1 MKLPTSRG
9 KRLPPKKF
17 KGKNIRTAIWKKR
30 EVDFIENEIVIKV
43 AAGVDKESAA
53 MEKIFSGK
61 LKGAELI
68 RPFDRFGMAVMQVK
82 EGGDVIELC
91 KGLNEIKEV
100 EYAEPNLI
108 DTISAVTPNDPD
120 YGLQW
125 HHPLINSPDAW
136 DVETGNS
143 GVLIAILDSG
153 IAMSGAPPA
162 LSHPDLNDTTRF
174 LIGPDLVNGD
184 AYPRDDNG
192 HGTHV
197 AGLATAQSDNA
208 IGVAGMSWNNRVYI
222 VKVFD
227 EFGAGSST
235 LFHDGVVEAVD
246 YAVAHGYCCIINYSG
261 SGPASVTKENAIIY
275 AQAHNCFVVAA
286 AGNDY
291 GSPVSYPAAYS
302 ASYNNVMAVTATDSV
317 DNFAGWSQQPFEHLT
332 TWKSLPTRFQPLH
345 YIFGKVLLV
354 ILSPF
359 RCSGTPG
366 SKTRLP
372 LPGVWQ
378 HDIQHRMLLL

>member
-143 GVLIAILDSG
+143 GVLL
-153 IAMSGAPPA
+153 
-162 LSHPDLNDTTRF
+162 RF
-174 LIGPDLVNGD
+174 
-184 AYPRDDNG
+184 
-192 HGTHV
+192 
-197 AGLATAQSDNA
+197 
-208 IGVAGMSWNNRVYI
+208 W
-222 VKVFD
+222 
-227 EFGAGSST
+227 
-235 LFHDGVVEAVD
+235 
-246 YAVAHGYCCIINYSG
+246 
-261 SGPASVTKENAIIY
+261 
-275 AQAHNCFVVAA
+275 
-286 AGNDY
+286 
-291 GSPVSYPAAYS
+291 
-302 ASYNNVMAVTATDSV
+302 
-317 DNFAGWSQQPFEHLT
+317 
-332 TWKSLPTRFQPLH
+332 
-345 YIFGKVLLV
+345 
-354 ILSPF
+354 
-359 RCSGTPG
+359 
-366 SKTRLP
+366 
-372 LPGVWQ
+372 
-378 HDIQHRMLLL
+378 IQG